1 MKVTTRARRDYEKK
15 SPGGLGNRRRR
26 RSEPGRV
33 LSLLLRKQDLLKIAR
48 GGVCRPVGIH
58 AALQQRRGGGAAV
71 SAARG
76 AAVSAARVTPCA
88 THLPL
93 HSFLYD
99 ISSNIYSSM
108 PLRYSMYIFFFF
120 LLFSIAEIKSLLIP
134 VTAMPVHYYC
144 LRLLHFLIEKQ

>member
-1 MKVTTRARRDYEKK
+1 MAWNWVCMKVTTRARRDYEKK

-33 LSLLLRKQDLLKIAR
+33 LSLLLMKQDLLKIAR

-71 SAARG
+71 SAAR
-76 AAVSAARVTPCA
+76 VTPCA

-99 ISSNIYSSM
+99 IYPAIY
-108 PLRYSMYIFFFF
+108 I
-120 LLFSIAEIKSLLIP
+120 
-134 VTAMPVHYYC
+134 
-144 LRLLHFLIEKQ
+144 

>member
-1 MKVTTRARRDYEKK
+1 VAWNWVCMKVTTRARRDYEKK

-71 SAARG
+71 S
-76 AAVSAARVTPCA
+76 VTPCA

-99 ISSNIYSSM
+99 ISSNI
-108 PLRYSMYIFFFF
+108 
-120 LLFSIAEIKSLLIP
+120 
-134 VTAMPVHYYC
+134 
-144 LRLLHFLIEKQ
+144 